1 MNESK
6 PQAPRAVEMKNHLG
20 LPRHRETH
28 VSRMVCTQSKWI
40 IGAVE
45 FCVAARHDFL
55 QILSKK
61 IRKRVLQDLG
71 RSQNDGSDPMQKF
84 YRNLFSFF
92 DVRCGLLSSFCV
104 RRICDPSGET

>member
-28 VSRMVCTQSKWI
+28 VSRMVGVQSKWI

-45 FCVAARHDFL
+45 FCVAARQDFL
-55 QILSKK
+55 QILSEK
-61 IRKRVLQDLG
+61 IRNAFCKIWVEAKTTAPTRC
-71 RSQNDGSDPMQKF
+71 
-84 YRNLFSFF
+84 RNFIATCSRF
-92 DVRCGLLSSFCV
+92 
-104 RRICDPSGET
+104 

>member
-6 PQAPRAVEMKNHLG
+6 PQVPRAVEMKNHLG
-20 LPRHRETH
+20 LPRHHEIH

-45 FCVAARHDFL
+45 FCVAATHDFFADS
-55 QILSKK
+55 IEENTE
-61 IRKRVLQDLG
+61 RVLQDLG
-71 RSQNDGSDPMQKF
+71 RSPNDGSDPMQKF

-92 DVRCGLLSSFCV
+92 DVRCGLLSPFCV
-104 RRICDPSGET
+104 RRICDTSGET